1 MQTDMPIVRANNMPD
16 NKTKGGQELMSNI
29 NECDFVSVSFSRID
43 INDDKKERCPES
55 SEHLNYLS
63 SVCLIQSDK
72 AVISPVVQ
80 ESS

>member
-1 MQTDMPIVRANNMPD
+1 M
-16 NKTKGGQELMSNI
+16 
-29 NECDFVSVSFSRID
+29 NECSFLSVSFSRVGIHD
-43 INDDKKERCPES
+43 EKKERCPES

-72 AVISPVVQ
+72 AVISPVEQ

>member
-1 MQTDMPIVRANNMPD
+1 MNNM
-16 NKTKGGQELMSNI
+16 
-29 NECDFVSVSFSRID
+29 NECSFMSVSFSRVGIH
-43 INDDKKERCPES
+43 DDKKERCPES

-72 AVISPVVQ
+72 AMISPVGQ

>member
-1 MQTDMPIVRANNMPD
+1 MN
-16 NKTKGGQELMSNI
+16 NI
-29 NECDFVSVSFSRID
+29 NECDFVSVSFCRIG
-43 INDDKKERCPES
+43 IHDDKKERCPET

-80 ESS
+80 GSS

>member
-1 MQTDMPIVRANNMPD
+1 
-16 NKTKGGQELMSNI
+16 MSNM
-29 NECDFVSVSFSRID
+29 NECDFGLVSFSRIG
-43 INDDKKERCPES
+43 INDDKKERCPET

-72 AVISPVVQ
+72 AMISPVEQ

>member
-1 MQTDMPIVRANNMPD
+1 MNEYGCVQVSPYRIGNND
-16 NKTKGGQELMSNI
+16 N
-29 NECDFVSVSFSRID
+29 
-43 INDDKKERCPES
+43 KKERCPET

-72 AVISPVVQ
+72 AVISPVEQ

>member
-1 MQTDMPIVRANNMPD
+1 M
-16 NKTKGGQELMSNI
+16 
-29 NECDFVSVSFSRID
+29 NECSFGLVSFSRIG
-43 INDDKKERCPES
+43 INDDKKERCPET

-80 ESS
+80 ESSLHDARVCLPRSLL

>member
-1 MQTDMPIVRANNMPD
+1 MQTDMPVVRANNMCN
-16 NKTKGGQELMSNI
+16 NKIREGQELMNNM
-29 NECDFVSVSFSRID
+29 NENGCVQVSSYRIGMT
-43 INDDKKERCPES
+43 DDKKERCPES

-72 AVISPVVQ
+72 AMISPVEQ